1 MKKSYIQ
8 LHSLVVVFAFTAV
21 LGHLISLP
29 AIPIVCWRT
38 AIATLIFFLLV
49 RPKSS
54 DVETTP
60 YKLKS
65 TLTGVILGVH
75 WITFFAAVKLSNI
88 TICLTGLATMSLFAS
103 FTEAVQ
109 ERRKPYLSEV
119 ILGLI
124 IIPSIIL
131 IVGVE
136 KGKIIGLLCAVLSA
150 LLAATFTVINKSLV
164 RNGASPAGIT
174 QYEML
179 GAFITSAIAGVI
191 FNRSAKS
198 WVPIDHDWL
207 WLLLLA
213 TVCTVFACQWN
224 VKLLRQ
230 FSAFEAMLAINFE
243 PIYGILLAAIL
254 FDEHKQMH
262 PLFFVGA
269 LMIVIANFTPPLL
282 SVFRKAKQ
290 S

>member
-1 MKKSYIQ
+1 MKKPYVQ
-8 LHSLVVVFAFTAV
+8 LHSLVVIFAITAV

-38 AIATLIFFLLV
+38 GVAALIFFLLL

-54 DVETTP
+54 ITDTAP

-65 TLTGVILGVH
+65 TLTGVILGIH

-103 FTEAVQ
+103 FTEAIQ

-136 KGKIIGLLCAVLSA
+136 KGKIAGLLCAVVSA

-164 RNGASPAGIT
+164 RNGASPAKIT

-179 GAFITSAIAGVI
+179 GAFAVSALAGVI
-191 FNRSAKS
+191 FNRTTES
-198 WVPIDHDWL
+198 WVPMGYDWL
-207 WLLLLA
+207 WLVLLA

-243 PIYGILLAAIL
+243 PVYGILLAAVL
-254 FDEHKQMH
+254 FGEHKQMH

-269 LMIVIANFTPPLL
+269 LLIVVANFTPPLL
-282 SVFRKAKQ
+282 KCLTARQ
-290 S
+290 